1 MTTSDDNLS
10 LLVAARAAA
19 DRAYCPYSRFPV
31 GAAVDTDIGRFTG
44 CNIENASYGL
54 SVCAER
60 AALFGAVTA
69 GAKKIESLAVSCVR
83 AEPSDPPGSRMP
95 CGACRQVIAEFMA
108 PDATV
113 TVDGAGT
120 WRVGD
125 LLPQAFQLSAQPFLE
140 ANRQPSAVCSPAN
153 LSDETERPL

>member
-1 MTTSDDNLS
+1 MTTPDDNPS

-19 DRAYCPYSRFPV
+19 DLAYCPYSRFPV

-60 AALFGAVTA
+60 TALFSAVAA
-69 GAKKIESLAVSCVR
+69 GAKKIDHLAVSCVR

-125 LLPQAFQLSAQPFLE
+125 LLPHAFQLSAQPFLKAGRE
-140 ANRQPSAVCSPAN
+140 PSVVFPPVH
-153 LSDETERPL
+153 LSDETERLL